1 MHRDLKMG
9 LVSGMVVVIAATLY
23 LATRPSLSSKHLRRR
38 SISADSQPLDQGAAA
53 ANSPDP
59 TVVDS
64 PAAGSPPKDPN
75 TFDWTIYEQEEKIKN
90 ERFHI
95 LRKNET
101 LSDVAQQYYGSAAK
115 WPKIYNANR
124 STIKNPNKLRPGTKI
139 IIPE

>member
-9 LVSGMVVVIAATLY
+9 LVSGMVVVIAAMFY
-23 LATRPSLSSKHLRRR
+23 LATRPSLSSKRLRRH
-38 SISADSQPLDQGAAA
+38 SISADRQSLDQGAAA
-53 ANSPDP
+53 ANSIGP

-64 PAAGSPPKDPN
+64 AAADSPPEAPN
-75 TFDWTIYEQEEKIKN
+75 TFDWTVYEQEEKIKI

-101 LSDVAQQYYGSAAK
+101 LSDVAQQYYGSATK